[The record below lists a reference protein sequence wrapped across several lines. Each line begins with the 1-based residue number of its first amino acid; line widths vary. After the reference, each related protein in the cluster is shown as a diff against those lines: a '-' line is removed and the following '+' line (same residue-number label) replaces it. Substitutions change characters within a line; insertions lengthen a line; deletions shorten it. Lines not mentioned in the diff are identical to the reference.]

1 MAQTQTSSGDL
12 DPALYVARVDNTG
25 GTTGQVDIAGVDGPH
40 PGTLPTGGPMD
51 TARGYNPEQFL
62 AMAWSTCLGE
72 TLKVVIGKRGLEAR
86 SAVTVEVE
94 MHDDPAGGFRFVPR
108 ATVTIDGVDAAT
120 AQDVLD
126 AAHARCPVSKLL
138 TGRGG
143 AMVRLDTGAQH

>member
-1 MAQTQTSSGDL
+1 MAQTQPPSD
-12 DPALYVARVDNTG
+12 DPALYIARVSNTG
-25 GTTGQVDIAGVDGPH
+25 GTTGQVEIAGVDGPH
-40 PGTLPTGGPMD
+40 LDVLPTGGPAD

-72 TLKVVIGKRGLEAR
+72 TLKVVIDKRGLEAR

-94 MHDDPAGGFRFVPR
+94 MHEDPAGGYRFVPR
-108 ATVTIDGVDAAT
+108 ATVRIDGIDGEA

-126 AAHARCPVSKLL
+126 AAHERCPVSKLL

-143 AMVRLDTGAQH
+143 ATVRLCADAA

>member
-1 MAQTQTSSGDL
+1 MAHTQTSSD

-25 GTTGQVDIAGVDGPH
+25 GTTGQVDMAGVDGPH
-40 PGTLPTGGPMD
+40 PDVLPTGGPMD

-86 SAVTVEVE
+86 AHSSVTVEVE

-108 ATVTIDGVDAAT
+108 ATVRIDGIDEAT
-120 AQDVLD
+120 AQDVLA
-126 AAHARCPVSKLL
+126 AAHERCPVSKLL

-143 AMVRLDTGAQH
+143 ATVQLRADAA